1 MHALILAG
9 GESSRLR
16 SDGIATPKAFLELRG
31 RPLLFRLAETLRLLG
46 CDTVTAAVRRTA
58 LAGSEALTRA
68 AAVEGIRLLPCETP
82 SSLHTLAEGLE
93 AVPPGPILC
102 TMVDTV
108 MREEDWQR
116 VFARADRLLR
126 SGADACVAV
135 TPYVDD
141 ERPLYVRRRPDGS
154 VAAFQD
160 HPVTPPLVT
169 GGVYSLSSGIRD
181 LAPRVVALGVARM
194 RGFLGWLVDHGYR
207 VETVEV
213 ERIVDLDRGRDLA
226 AATAWLEGAAPATG
240 GSAVP

>member
-9 GESSRLR
+9 GEGSRLR
-16 SDGIATPKAFLELRG
+16 SDGIPTPKAFLELRG
-31 RPLLFRLAETLRLLG
+31 RPLLFRLGETLRSLG
-46 CDTVTAAVRRTA
+46 CETITAVVRRTA
-58 LAGSEALTRA
+58 LADSESLTRT
-68 AAVEGIRLLPCETP
+68 AAVEGIRLLACETP
-82 SSLHTLAEGLE
+82 SSLHTLAQGLE

-102 TMVDTV
+102 TMVDSV

-141 ERPLYVRRRPDGS
+141 ERPLYVRRRADGS
-154 VAAFQD
+154 VTAFQD
-160 HPVTPPLVT
+160 LPVTPPLVT

-181 LAPRVVALGVARM
+181 LAPRVLALGVARM

-240 GSAVP
+240 GPAVP